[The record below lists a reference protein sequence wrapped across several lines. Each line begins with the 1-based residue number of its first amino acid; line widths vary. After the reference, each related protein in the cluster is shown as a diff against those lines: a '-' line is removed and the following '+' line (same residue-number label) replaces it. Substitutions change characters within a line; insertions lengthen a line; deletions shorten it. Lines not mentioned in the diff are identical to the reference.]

1 MGGMWDVEA
10 EQQDLS
16 LLEVLQKRKK
26 NYEQRIKED
35 TQQLAE
41 ITRLTKL
48 LAQNSEVAEIVR
60 LLRKHV

>member
-1 MGGMWDVEA
+1 MWDVEA